1 MQLTKHTI
9 ARQLAAERGTTLK
22 AALETVNTLLD
33 ILTTAVKEGDDI
45 KLTGFATFRVVDT
58 KEIKGRNPITGEPLI
73 IPAGRK
79 VKFKLSRAL
88 HAQMN
93 SK

>member
-9 ARQLAAERGTTLK
+9 ARQLAAECGTTLK
-22 AALETVNTLLD
+22 AALETMNTLLD
-33 ILTTAVKEGDDI
+33 ILATAVREGDDV

-58 KEIKGRNPITGEPLI
+58 KEIKGRNPITGEQMI

-79 VKFKLSRAL
+79 VKFKLSRTL